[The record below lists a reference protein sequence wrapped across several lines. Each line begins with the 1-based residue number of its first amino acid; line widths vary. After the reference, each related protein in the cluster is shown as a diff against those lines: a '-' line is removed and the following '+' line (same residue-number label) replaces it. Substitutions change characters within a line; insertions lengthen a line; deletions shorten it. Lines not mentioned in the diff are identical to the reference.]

1 MAPNPRVQAAFR
13 AMKSLGVK
21 ETKVKR
27 VLKKLLRL
35 YDKNW
40 ALIEEES
47 YRALADAIFEE
58 DDSVDQEKNK
68 GNDVNQEDNLE
79 GEELGQ
85 EPERPLKRLPLK
97 RLRRGAEV
105 HQQPENITESP
116 EPRDESCSISQEHG
130 AKNKGKQPIIS
141 EPPVPQQRLSPLA
154 PAGKRVISERASHG
168 VCLRE
173 PTETGSDLFPKQTV
187 PNHQLIKPKDEPFI
201 DDMIMGDI
209 RQYEVPIAV
218 IHPDLSS
225 EKDMPME
232 NDENSKE
239 IGKESSFQ
247 CKDGGTRAD
256 GIPSP
261 CGEMETNV
269 STMREES
276 PSNLDVATSPLGED
290 NHVQASEMTLANG
303 CGGKDIDGEQTH
315 VNGCAVKHKDREL
328 EDHGLTNVTDLA
340 VVPLCELAHDDLR
353 SRHDINDIAKG
364 EEGVRIPWINEINS
378 ERPPSFHY
386 ISQSLVFHKAEIS
399 ITLSRI
405 GDLSCCPTCFGDC
418 VSASIPCAC
427 AQAIG
432 SEFAYTSTG
441 QLTDVFLDS
450 CISMTRDPQKQCQV
464 FCGECPLEKSKNDV
478 CLEACKGHLK
488 RNFIKEC
495 WSKCGCNKSCGNRVV
510 QRGITR
516 KLQVFF
522 TSDGKGWGLRTLEDL
537 PKGSFV
543 CQYVGEILTSA
554 ELYERNLQ
562 CDKSRKDTY
571 IALLDADWG
580 SKTALK
586 NEKAVCLDAS
596 RYGNVARFI
605 NHRCLDANLVEIP
618 VEVETPDRHYYH
630 LAFFATRKIDAMEE
644 LTWDYGIDFDDH
656 DNPIKPFQCRCGSK
670 FCRNMKRRSK

>member
-1 MAPNPRVQAAFR
+1 
-13 AMKSLGVK
+13 
-21 ETKVKR
+21 
-27 VLKKLLRL
+27 
-35 YDKNW
+35 
-40 ALIEEES
+40 
-47 YRALADAIFEE
+47 
-58 DDSVDQEKNK
+58 
-68 GNDVNQEDNLE
+68 
-79 GEELGQ
+79 
-85 EPERPLKRLPLK
+85 
-97 RLRRGAEV
+97 
-105 HQQPENITESP
+105 
-116 EPRDESCSISQEHG
+116 
-130 AKNKGKQPIIS
+130 
-141 EPPVPQQRLSPLA
+141 
-154 PAGKRVISERASHG
+154 
-168 VCLRE
+168 
-173 PTETGSDLFPKQTV
+173 
-187 PNHQLIKPKDEPFI
+187 
-201 DDMIMGDI
+201 
-209 RQYEVPIAV
+209 
-218 IHPDLSS
+218 
-225 EKDMPME
+225 MPME

-276 PSNLDVATSPLGED
+276 PSNLDVATSPLGEVKLSLSCNSAVRRPNFRMPKLDAVIRMTEEKCLHSYKIVDPNFSVVKLLRHVCESCLELGTDSVDKSQD

-353 SRHDINDIAKG
+353 SRPDINDIGKD
-364 EEGVRIPWINEINS
+364 EEAVRIPWINEINS

-386 ISQSLVFHKAEIS
+386 ISQSLVFHKAELN

-510 QRGITR
+510 QRGITC
-516 KLQVFF
+516 KLQV
-522 TSDGKGWGLRTLEDL
+522 W
-537 PKGSFV
+537 
-543 CQYVGEILTSA
+543 I
-554 ELYERNLQ
+554 
-562 CDKSRKDTY
+562 
-571 IALLDADWG
+571 
-580 SKTALK
+580 
-586 NEKAVCLDAS
+586 
-596 RYGNVARFI
+596 
-605 NHRCLDANLVEIP
+605 
-618 VEVETPDRHYYH
+618 
-630 LAFFATRKIDAMEE
+630 
-644 LTWDYGIDFDDH
+644 
-656 DNPIKPFQCRCGSK
+656 
-670 FCRNMKRRSK
+670 